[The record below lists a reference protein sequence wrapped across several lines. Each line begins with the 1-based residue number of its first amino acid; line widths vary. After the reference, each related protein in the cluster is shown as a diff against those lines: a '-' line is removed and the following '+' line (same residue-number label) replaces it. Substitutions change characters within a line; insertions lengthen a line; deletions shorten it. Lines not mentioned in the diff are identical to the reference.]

1 MSWIGERKK
10 LKKEKWI
17 NILIWGGLAILVLAV
32 VVTSIILHYK
42 NKKLKDLKDKNEIVQ
57 PAKQEKIPTNLENQK
72 IFFKNFAIFIDK
84 DLNFWYD

>member
-1 MSWIGERKK
+1 M
-10 LKKEKWI
+10 KKEKWI

-84 DLNFWYD
+84 DLNF